1 MLSSIN
7 LRSSLALIKNNDEA
21 IARWVSHV
29 ISPHI
34 VGVVIIS
41 VISLQ
46 FSSNPLEDLR
56 WLALLMPLLV
66 IPPLSYLMWL
76 VRQGRLKDIYIPNR
90 KNRITP
96 LVFMM
101 IWLLFLWGLIRY
113 LAAPPTVEGL
123 FVITIILFGALGAIT
138 LFWKI
143 SFHAGIISAAATTTV
158 MLGGYS
164 TWPVTLLVPLVGW
177 SRVRLQRHTP
187 RQVLYGSLLGMLIAL
202 FAVPWL
208 LAG

>member
-7 LRSSLALIKNNDEA
+7 LRGSLALIKNNDEA

-29 ISPHI
+29 ISPHV

-46 FSSNPLEDLR
+46 FSSSPLEVLR

-66 IPPLSYLMWL
+66 VPPLGYLMWL
-76 VRQGRLKDIYIPNR
+76 VRRGLLKDIYIPNR
-90 KNRITP
+90 RKRITP

-113 LAAPPTVEGL
+113 LGAPPTVESL
-123 FVITIILFGALGAIT
+123 FVITIMLFGILGAIT

-143 SFHAGIISAAATTTV
+143 SFHAGIVSAAVTTAV
-158 MLGGYS
+158 ILGGYS

-177 SRVRLQRHTP
+177 SRVRLRRHTP
-187 RQVLYGSLLGMLIAL
+187 RQVLYGSLLGMLITL

-208 LAG
+208 LLG

>member
-29 ISPHI
+29 ISPHV

-46 FSSNPLEDLR
+46 FSSNPLEVLR
-56 WLALLMPLLV
+56 WLAFLMPLLV
-66 IPPLSYLMWL
+66 VPPLSYLMWL

-90 KNRITP
+90 KKRITP

-101 IWLLFLWGLIRY
+101 IWLLLLWGLIRY
-113 LAAPPTVEGL
+113 LAAPPTVESL
-123 FVITIILFGALGAIT
+123 FVITIMLFGILGAIT

-143 SFHAGIISAAATTTV
+143 SFHAGIVSAAATTV
-158 MLGGYS
+158 VILGGYS

-177 SRVRLQRHTP
+177 SRVRLRRHTP
-187 RQVLYGSLLGMLIAL
+187 RQVLYGSLLGMLITL

-208 LAG
+208 LPG

>member
-41 VISLQ
+41 IISLQ
-46 FSSNPLEDLR
+46 FSSNPLEVLR

-66 IPPLSYLMWL
+66 VPPLGYLMWL
-76 VRQGRLKDIYIPNR
+76 VRRGRLKDIYIPHR
-90 KNRITP
+90 KKRITP
-96 LVFMM
+96 LAFMM
-101 IWLLFLWGLIRY
+101 SWLLFLWGLIRY
-113 LAAPPTVEGL
+113 LGAPPTVEGL
-123 FVITIILFGALGAIT
+123 FVITIMLFGSLGAIT

-143 SFHAGIISAAATTTV
+143 SFHAGIISAAVTTAV
-158 MLGGYS
+158 ILGGYS

-177 SRVRLQRHTP
+177 SRVRLRRHTP
-187 RQVLYGSLLGMLIAL
+187 RQVLYGSLLGMLITL

-208 LAG
+208 LLG